1 MTNRDCLIGRPVLL
15 VVLLWCASI
24 VPGSATTP
32 QPSGNGLLKAG
43 GGGRF
48 SSYAAQVQSSI
59 KDALLNNNKTRTVSI
74 SGVIVRIW
82 VDNTARVT
90 RVQLIGTTGQ
100 TSLDNVISD
109 EVLKGLQLKAA
120 PPSDMPMPIVLRL
133 TIRNF
138 SWYTAQVQS
147 SIDEALLNNSKTK
160 AALITGVLIRIW
172 IDRAGRVTRAQLG
185 SQSGDPSIDRVITDE
200 VLVGLQLKEPP
211 PSDMPMPIVLRV
223 TLHRP
228 S

>member
-1 MTNRDCLIGRPVLL
+1 
-15 VVLLWCASI
+15 
-24 VPGSATTP
+24 
-32 QPSGNGLLKAG
+32 
-43 GGGRF
+43 
-48 SSYAAQVQSSI
+48 VQSSI

-82 VDNTARVT
+82 VDNTAHVT
-90 RVQLIGTTGQ
+90 RAQLIGTTGQ